1 MEQAAARS
9 REPIFLITSGFMTD
23 RSKEQPAGAAA
34 EGAVDSPQD
43 GVAGEGASPAGSQD
57 QAGGSAEARL
67 QELTA
72 ELEALRDRHLRTAA
86 EFDNFRRRTER
97 ERSEGGVRAQAQVVE
112 KLLDPL
118 DDLQR
123 VAHFG
128 ADTAT
133 VETLL
138 EGVQMVERK
147 LLRMLEAAGLEII
160 DARGQPFDPAVHE
173 ALLTAPAGSREE
185 DETVGEVL
193 QKGYQFKGILLR
205 PARVQVKKYGE

>member
-1 MEQAAARS
+1 MK
-9 REPIFLITSGFMTD
+9 D
-23 RSKEQPAGAAA
+23 RSKEQAAVDAPEGAAS
-34 EGAVDSPQD
+34 SPQED
-43 GVAGEGASPAGSQD
+43 PRDRATGDSAQPGAQEE
-57 QAGGSAEARL
+57 AGGSAEARL

-72 ELEALRDRHLRTAA
+72 ELDALRDRYLRTAA
-86 EFDNFRRRTER
+86 EYENFRRRTDR
-97 ERSEGGVRAQAQVVE
+97 ERAEGGVRAQAQVVE

-123 VAHFG
+123 VAHFA
-128 ADTAT
+128 ADTTT
-133 VETLL
+133 VEALL

-147 LLRMLEAAGLEII
+147 LVRMLEAAGLEVI
-160 DARGQPFDPAVHE
+160 DARGQPFDPALHE
-173 ALLTAPAGSREE
+173 ALMTAPAQSREE